1 MRIISGMWG
10 SRLLVTP
17 EGLDTRPTLD
27 RVKEGLFSSLS
38 PYIPGATVLDLFA
51 GSGALGLECLSRG
64 AASAVLVDASREA
77 ISAITKNVKDLKAE
91 NAVIVA
97 KNAISYIASAE
108 GKFQLVFLDPPYESG
123 LAAKCATL
131 LLEKGLLSADCR
143 LVAEWDER
151 CPFTV
156 PDGFAFI
163 KERRYGKTYLTFFTP
178 AERNDQA

>member
-77 ISAITKNVKDLKAE
+77 ISAITNNVR
-91 NAVIVA
+91 I
-97 KNAISYIASAE
+97 
-108 GKFQLVFLDPPYESG
+108 
-123 LAAKCATL
+123 
-131 LLEKGLLSADCR
+131 
-143 LVAEWDER
+143 
-151 CPFTV
+151 
-156 PDGFAFI
+156 
-163 KERRYGKTYLTFFTP
+163 
-178 AERNDQA
+178 